1 MSEPIEGQGKVS
13 KEEISPS
20 AQEKSNEQKQ
30 IKNTIFNKNF
40 TRGGNKM
47 IDTVKFSTPT
57 YYIQSIDISQF
68 QTKCQRLHDIKY
80 SKSLQSQKPGL
91 YYPQVYIRQA
101 KEFHTQVLDIEL
113 SISKFMKGENLL
125 SFRQDIKEAFFN
137 RLITVLELMG
147 IQIPIEALENS
158 KLSKIHPCINLIIN
172 TPTNLVIEDLSH
184 AYITKTDIKNCDFP
198 NNGSIVH
205 FHNQFKE
212 FALYD
217 KTLDME
223 QAERKAKQ
231 YFDGT
236 NWKQPPFL
244 YADYLKGLNII
255 RFEPRFN
262 SRQEIRKAFGKDMTL
277 GEVFD
282 DTLIRN
288 VLLSSW
294 KIIENGMER
303 LPKANMELSDV
314 SNAIKKSN
322 PNMRGTKVAE
332 MAYVATLLLTKGYKK
347 TYSQLISDHYN
358 KADVSRLI
366 REAINLDLPKY
377 KPDYLAQITEGIKAF
392 KPLDIN
398 TLIEAKNGYISSLD
412 PNFNLHGFLTV
423 EEIAYKLK
431 CTTRHIQKELKEG
444 RLIGYKIGKLWRARE
459 KALSYYLGEHNTK
472 NYMKLTEDKTDEN
485 K

>member
-91 YYPQVYIRQA
+91 YYPQVHIRQA
-101 KEFHTQVLDIEL
+101 EEFHTQVLDIEL

-137 RLITVLELMG
+137 RLITVLGLMG

-184 AYITKTDIKNCDFP
+184 AYITKTDIKNCDFS
-198 NNGSIVH
+198 NGGSIIH

-244 YADYLKGLNII
+244 YANYLKDLNII

-262 SRQEIRKAFGKDMTL
+262 SRQEIRKAFGKEMTL

-294 KIIENGMER
+294 EIIENGMEK
-303 LPKANMELSDV
+303 LPKANMRTCDFLAAINKLSPKTSEEKIMEMTTV
-314 SNAIKKSN
+314 AKLLSEEGYPKSC
-322 PNMRGTKVAE
+322 
-332 MAYVATLLLTKGYKK
+332 
-347 TYSQLISDHYN
+347 SQLTSYYKDKATAKRIIN
-358 KADVSRLI
+358 KVLD
-366 REAINLDLPKY
+366 LDLPKY

-412 PNFNLHGFLTV
+412 PNFNLYGFLTV
-423 EEIAYKLK
+423 EEIADKLK
-431 CTTRHIQKELKEG
+431 CTTRHIQKEIQTV
-444 RLIGYKIGKLWRARE
+444 RLIGYKIGKLWRVRE
-459 KALSYYLGEHNTK
+459 KALSDYLGEHNTK
-472 NYMKLTEDKTDEN
+472 NYMKLTERKPDKNE
-485 K
+485 